1 MKIMKILGIDIGF
14 GFTKATNGNDTVIF
28 KSIFGDATDL
38 QFWMDFGGQSI
49 TDFFH
54 VTIDGKSYFIGDLA
68 EQQSNVTNFTLD
80 QERLISEFVKIL
92 ALTVAGVFLKKDAEI
107 NVPINIVSG
116 LPIGYFKANYERF
129 NDILTGH
136 HSVTYHQYNGNKV
149 VKEIYINKIR
159 MLPQPL
165 GTILNLLMDE
175 DGKIINKDL
184 VHQKIGVVDIGFR
197 TTDFTIMDRLRY
209 IDRGSRTMDT
219 GISKAFSI
227 IANKLREKC
236 GVSVP
241 LYRLYKAAE
250 SGTIKMKGHG
260 LNFAKIRDQVYSQLA
275 SNIAND
281 IDRLWAEDWDIDTVV
296 LTGGGSVELASY
308 LQPMIAGNVRPLT
321 HDVDIR
327 LNNVLGYLKYAKHI
341 WGNHQEESQEETRP
355 KAEAVSGTNEPVTPQ
370 REPTPEVAPLED
382 AVEYAPMLDDDALE
396 EIEDL
401 VEENLSEYR

>member
-1 MKIMKILGIDIGF
+1 
-14 GFTKATNGNDTVIF
+14 
-28 KSIFGDATDL
+28 
-38 QFWMDFGGQSI
+38 
-49 TDFFH
+49 
-54 VTIDGKSYFIGDLA
+54 
-68 EQQSNVTNFTLD
+68 
-80 QERLISEFVKIL
+80 
-92 ALTVAGVFLKKDAEI
+92 
-107 NVPINIVSG
+107 
-116 LPIGYFKANYERF
+116 
-129 NDILTGH
+129 
-136 HSVTYHQYNGNKV
+136 
-149 VKEIYINKIR
+149 
-159 MLPQPL
+159 
-165 GTILNLLMDE
+165 
-175 DGKIINKDL
+175 
-184 VHQKIGVVDIGFR
+184 
-197 TTDFTIMDRLRY
+197 
-209 IDRGSRTMDT
+209 MDT

-341 WGNHQEESQEETRP
+341 WGNHQKELPEETRP
-355 KAEAVSGTNEPVTPQ
+355 EADAVSGTDEPVAPR
-370 REPTPEVAPLED
+370 RESTPEVAPLED
-382 AVEYAPMLDDDALE
+382 AVDYAPMLDDDALE